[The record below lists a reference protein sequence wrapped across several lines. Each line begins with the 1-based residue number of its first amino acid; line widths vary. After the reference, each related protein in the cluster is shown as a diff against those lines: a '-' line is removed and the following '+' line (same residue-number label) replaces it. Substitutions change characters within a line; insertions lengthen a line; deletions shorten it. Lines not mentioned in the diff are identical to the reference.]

1 MNQNQINLSK
11 FSLGLDDSILPYV
24 QFFVNNQING
34 CRLLLLTAQD
44 LVNLNITKVGH
55 QEIILEAVELLR
67 NLHYNLASETLQT
80 ISLRLACRSRALFNQ
95 LKKSAAEKQY
105 QLEQQ
110 KLLEQQQ
117 QIQQNIEAESG
128 KHHHSFVDHFHHLTH
143 NPNKKEKKN
152 SRKELASNL
161 LNKSFKHS
169 IQQKPAQ
176 PPNQQ
181 IKKEIAGEND
191 QMEDLSPLST
201 DTLSSVVDLLSAV
214 RDYISWVDRY
224 PFDGN
229 SKHMQTRKTVLQI
242 SIELASTAQRDQFVQ
257 GPNEIIKNGCKKLAD
272 ICDRQVQEM
281 HDSLAMQTVTLDVV
295 TVSKNFDEDL
305 GMHIHSSYS
314 GMFIMG
320 IA

>member
-1 MNQNQINLSK
+1 MPNT
-11 FSLGLDDSILPYV
+11 GLDDSILPYV

-67 NLHYNLASETLQT
+67 NLHYNLTSETLQT

-110 KLLEQQQ
+110 KLQQQ
-117 QIQQNIEAESG
+117 QQQQNQQNINIELS
-128 KHHHSFVDHFHHLTH
+128 KHHHHSFVDHFHHLGH
-143 NPNKKEKKN
+143 NSSKKEKKN
-152 SRKELASNL
+152 NRKDSVPNL

-169 IQQKPAQ
+169 TQNQQQ
-176 PPNQQ
+176 QTQQNQQ
-181 IKKEIAGEND
+181 IKTEIDN
-191 QMEDLSPLST
+191 QIVDLSPVST

-257 GPNEIIKNGCKKLAD
+257 GPNEIIKKGCKKLAD

-281 HDSLAMQTVTLDVV
+281 HDSLAMQTVLLDVV
-295 TVSKNFDEDL
+295 TVSKKLDEDL

-314 GMFIMG
+314 GMIIIIG
-320 IA
+320 KININ